1 MSWHETI
8 RQAAWAGA
16 GAGAGTL
23 GSPHQEPQLFARF
36 LKGRGLDEWQ
46 SVHFLTA
53 NPGANF

>member
-8 RQAAWAGA
+8 RQAAWA